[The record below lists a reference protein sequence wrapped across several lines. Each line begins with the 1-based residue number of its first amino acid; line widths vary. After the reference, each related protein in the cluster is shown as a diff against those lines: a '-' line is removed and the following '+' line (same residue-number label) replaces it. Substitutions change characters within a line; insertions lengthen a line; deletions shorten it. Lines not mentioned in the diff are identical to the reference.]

1 MRALRAAAVLTVL
14 AVAGV
19 LTAAPASAHAEWLGS
34 DPEEGSVLT
43 ELPAAVVMTYSE
55 EIAPDFVDT
64 AVVPPGGEPIP
75 TVGTADG
82 VDVVVDLAGAA
93 DVVAVADQAGEW
105 QLVARV
111 VSADGHPVEHTT
123 TFEVEP
129 AVAAAPAP
137 AAEPPPAP
145 ATSEPPSVELVAR
158 GGGAD
163 GHPVAHTTT
172 FEVEPAGAA
181 APTPAAEPTPAPAT
195 SGPPSVE
202 PAASAAP
209 LASAEPS
216 PISSDPVADVADG
229 LPGWAVPLVVLA
241 LLGAGV
247 AAVVVHLRRGSP
259 EA

>member
-1 MRALRAAAVLTVL
+1 MVIVTATRAAALLTVL
-14 AVAGV
+14 AVAAV
-19 LTAAPASAHAEWLGS
+19 VTAAPASAHAEWLGS

-43 ELPAAVVMTYSE
+43 ELPASVVMTYSE

-82 VDVVVDLAGAA
+82 VDVVVDLAAD

-129 AVAAAPAP
+129 AVASAAEPSEPAAAPSEAEPAEP
-137 AAEPPPAP
+137 AAEPA
-145 ATSEPPSVELVAR
+145 
-158 GGGAD
+158 AD
-163 GHPVAHTTT
+163 
-172 FEVEPAGAA
+172 
-181 APTPAAEPTPAPAT
+181 PTPEP
-195 SGPPSVE
+195 V
-202 PAASAAP
+202 
-209 LASAEPS
+209 ASAEPS
-216 PISSDPVADVADG
+216 AISSDPMSDVADG

-241 LLGAGV
+241 LLGAGA

>member
-1 MRALRAAAVLTVL
+1 MVIVRTMRAAALLTVL

-43 ELPAAVVMTYSE
+43 ELPAAIVMTYSE
-55 EIAPDFVDT
+55 DIAPDFVDT

-93 DVVAVADQAGEW
+93 DVAAVADQAGEW

-123 TFEVEP
+123 TFELEP
-129 AVAAAPAP
+129 AAVAEPAPAP
-137 AAEPPPAP
+137 EPTLAAEPSTAP
-145 ATSEPPSVELVAR
+145 SAT
-158 GGGAD
+158 
-163 GHPVAHTTT
+163 
-172 FEVEPAGAA
+172 
-181 APTPAAEPTPAPAT
+181 AEPSPAQPTA
-195 SGPPSVE
+195 E
-202 PAASAAP
+202 PV
-209 LASAEPS
+209 ASAEPS
-216 PISSDPVADVADG
+216 AISSDPVAGTADG
-229 LPGWAVPLVVLA
+229 LPRWAVPLVVLA

-247 AAVVVHLRRGSP
+247 AAVVVHLRRGTP

>member
-129 AVAAAPAP
+129 AVAAAP
-137 AAEPPPAP
+137 
-145 ATSEPPSVELVAR
+145 
-158 GGGAD
+158 
-163 GHPVAHTTT
+163 
-172 FEVEPAGAA
+172 
-181 APTPAAEPTPAPAT
+181 TPAAEPTPAPAT